1 MLYTIFRSDKHRDGC
16 CCCVILPQDYKPNEC
31 GEKSYLQIFYEKVI
45 GNGVVKLPVKVYLIM
60 N

>member
-31 GEKSYLQIFYEKVI
+31 GEKSYLQIFYENVI
-45 GNGVVKLPVKVYLIM
+45 GKGVVKLPVKVY
-60 N
+60 